1 MNNEYKALIQY
12 RMEQANESLDPAE
25 ILLKNDKYRPSVN
38 RSYYAMFYAI
48 LALIIPTEH
57 TTSKHSGA
65 ISIFNKEYVK
75 TGIFDK
81 DFSRWLREAFDM
93 RQRVDYQELF
103 IISQERANDI
113 FNNAKKF
120 VDVISREIEMKYFS
134 S

>member
-1 MNNEYKALIQY
+1 MSYEYKALIQY
-12 RMEQANESLDPAE
+12 RIEQANESLDSAE
-25 ILLKNDKYRPSVN
+25 ILFKNEKYRPSVN

-57 TTSKHSGA
+57 KTSKHSGA

-93 RQRVDYQELF
+93 RQRADYQELF
-103 IISQERANDI
+103 IISRERASDI
-113 FNNAKKF
+113 LNNAKKF
-120 VDVISREIEMKYFS
+120 VNGISRELEK
-134 S
+134 